1 MRLSRLKIRARLF
14 LAFGLLVVFGAC
26 TAALGIAE
34 LAQVG
39 QSIARSNVKTSRML
53 RAADIAGKL
62 EVTRRGEMRY
72 RLSGETAGLQT
83 AMDSLDAAGAL
94 LRQAAEES
102 ASPERRH
109 RFEAVVA
116 EMAAHGRLAAQLQ
129 ALVQAAAAARTRLS
143 ADTAALDAAT
153 AAVVQ
158 AAGDERRDAAGVL
171 ETATLRVQL
180 AAEHFLATQGADG
193 PAAMRGAT
201 AAAAAALDRLGAQ
214 DTPAVAALRHALDAH
229 AASFAAQAAAS
240 TQAATLFDT
249 TMMSQLA
256 HMQEAL
262 AANVAAVRAEVQAA
276 AADSAATIVTAER
289 AAGLVAGLVL
299 VLSLG
304 MATLCGRSIVAPVRA
319 LTAAMTRLAEGDKAA
334 DIPGRHAADEIGD
347 MARAVLV
354 FRENAV
360 RADAQAAAQQAER
373 AENDRRAA
381 HLATLVRGFEAQ
393 VGGMVASLTVAA
405 EALNTTAGT
414 MTGTAQQTSDGTATA
429 SNAAASASTG
439 AQTVAAASEQLAVS
453 IADIGRQVAHAA
465 RMTTQ
470 AAADAAATDGIVQA
484 LVGGADKIGQVVE
497 LIRGIAGQTNLLALN
512 ATIEAARAGEA
523 GRGFAVV
530 AGEVKSLAG
539 QTARATGE
547 IADQIAAVQAATRQA
562 VAAIGGIAA
571 AISEVSAVATAIAAS
586 VEQQG
591 AATAEIARNVQQT
604 AAGTEAVL
612 HTLTGVRAA
621 AADTGAAAEQ
631 VLSAAT
637 SLSQQAER
645 LHTEVDQFVGGVRA
659 A

>member
-229 AASFAAQAAAS
+229 AASFAAQATAS

-249 TMMSQLA
+249 TMTAQLA

-381 HLATLVRGFEAQ
+381 HLATLVRGFE
-393 VGGMVASLTVAA
+393 VAA